1 MYVTRPL
8 SQLLKSPE
16 TVSAAVDGP
25 NSGFL
30 VIQDE
35 ESLRYSF
42 FGLFKNHSLKQ
53 LPFPQDKE
61 LIVQYTTT
69 TNTSDDIGQPTQSSH
84 DPIFLI
90 PALNRPLSSNR
101 YYAIVPHGKRI
112 GEALTCSREADK
124 VSCCFCRW
132 VTDVKPRPLDPR
144 NVYQQVHIAPYN
156 AFGSSK
162 GEFVAKSVVSDGFP
176 PDFLRRKGWTIETK
190 TPNTFT
196 LGEARGLDARLRA
209 SLLELDSSRVVGKWY
224 TPFVFVKDGSLRD
237 QVKQSMYYEVILLQR
252 WEPIFKICRDRNNN
266 GINSVVIDATVEK
279 EEVFVGGIRKAVWN
293 GKSAVDGVIWFRSED
308 GGGEGVG
315 LRVELV
321 ERMKWEEE
329 RGGWMGGEETQVKI
343 HKVEELGGEDVDW
356 NEFGCYVLVE
366 RFNVRRMD
374 GSVLISCD
382 FKHSHKLNTKWA

>member
-16 TVSAAVDGP
+16 TIEAAADGP

-35 ESLRYSF
+35 ESLRYSC
-42 FGLFKNHSLKQ
+42 FGLCTNRSLNQ

-61 LIVQYTTT
+61 LIARYTTSNGKST
-69 TNTSDDIGQPTQSSH
+69 HSSH

-90 PALNRPLSSNR
+90 PALNHPLSSNR
-101 YYAIVPHGKRI
+101 YYAIVPHRKRM
-112 GEALTCSREADK
+112 GEALTCSTEEDK
-124 VSCCFCRW
+124 VTCCFCRC
-132 VTDVKPRPLDPR
+132 VNDVKPRALDPL
-144 NVYQQVHIAPYN
+144 NEYQQFQIVPCDA
-156 AFGSSK
+156 ACSSK
-162 GEFVAKSVVSDGFP
+162 GQFMAKSVASDGFP
-176 PDFLRRKGWTIETK
+176 PYFLRRKGWTIYTK
-190 TPNTFT
+190 TPHTFT
-196 LGEARGLDARLRA
+196 LSEARGLDAGLRA
-209 SLLELDSSRVVGKWY
+209 SLPELDSSRVVGKWY

-237 QVKQSMYYEVILLQR
+237 QVKQSMYYEVTLEQR
-252 WEPIFKICRDRNNN
+252 WEPIFKIGRDHSNK

-279 EEVFVGGIRKAVWN
+279 EEVFVGGISKAAWN
-293 GKSAVDGVIWFRSED
+293 EGSAVDGVIWFR
-308 GGGEGVG
+308 GGGGGVG

-329 RGGWMGGEETQVKI
+329 RGGWMGGEGRQVRI
-343 HKVEELGGEDVDW
+343 HRVEESGGGGGDW

-374 GSVLISCD
+374 GSVVISCD
-382 FKHSHKLNTKWA
+382 FKHSHQLKTKWE